1 MSDFKVLRKSDG
13 EEVLRYSA
21 DTAQTINGF
30 DLVDYD
36 HVDYSPDTTEP
47 TVLRMTWSQTQ
58 WKRRFTQ
65 AERLAIRDAATHS
78 PELAD
83 YLDLMNGADE
93 IANDDPD
100 TINAVNLLEAVGLIG
115 AGRANEVLYAQ

>member
-1 MSDFKVLRKSDG
+1 MIYVVTDKATG
-13 EEVLRYSA
+13 EETYRYQADAPIELVGMEFFTHDHAPIA
-21 DTAQTINGF
+21 DTASDEATLI
-30 DLVDYD
+30 
-36 HVDYSPDTTEP
+36 
-47 TVLRMTWSQTQ
+47 RMTWSQTQ

-100 TINAVNLLEAVGLIG
+100 TIKAMNLLEAVGLIS
-115 AGRANEVLYAQ
+115 AGRANEVLYA